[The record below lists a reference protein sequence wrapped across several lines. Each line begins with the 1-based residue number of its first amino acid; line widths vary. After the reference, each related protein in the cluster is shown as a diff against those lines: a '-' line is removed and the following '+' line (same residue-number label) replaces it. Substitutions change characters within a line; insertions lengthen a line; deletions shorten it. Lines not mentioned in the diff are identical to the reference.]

1 MAVVADNSS
10 NTAHLTNGHLDTAT
24 SNSMPIVTSPPE
36 PLVQPA
42 VAAVKDEIVD
52 ANAAAAAAA
61 ATSYGTRSRNRTSRI
76 NYADD
81 NDMDYE
87 FMNVKPSKRQAAAEA
102 ALAQQSGNTNG
113 SDSLTTSANMREAN
127 GDDRTISALSVDDQP
142 RLTDGA
148 QPEKKKRKYE
158 KSRAAKP
165 NAEPRQSASELLPG
179 TSHFSFTPANASEAP
194 PSKKRKTGD
203 HVIASASRAH
213 ISAGVVSGHR
223 KGSSGGGHVH
233 KSGPRP
239 SCIVTFERT
248 GAVLQNGKLIADD
261 GTTYAVD
268 GQYTHQLRV
277 AEWQGPKTFA
287 NLFIRQCLP
296 RLRASRRTLL
306 PLSHHA
312 ISSSRPF

>member
-10 NTAHLTNGHLDTAT
+10 HTAHFSNGNIDTAP
-24 SNSMPIVTSPPE
+24 SNSTPVVTSQSE
-36 PLVQPA
+36 PVVQPA
-42 VAAVKDEIVD
+42 VADVKDESVD

-61 ATSYGTRSRNRTSRI
+61 AGSYGTRSRNRTSRP

-102 ALAQQSGNTNG
+102 ALTQQIGNGTS
-113 SDSLTTSANMREAN
+113 SDALAMSSNMQEAN
-127 GDDRTISALSVDDQP
+127 GDSRTISALPLDDQS
-142 RLTDGA
+142 RLTDGT

-165 NAEPRQSASELLPG
+165 NAEPRQSAAELLPG
-179 TSHFSFTPANASEAP
+179 TSHFSFTPANASDAP

-203 HVIASASRAH
+203 HVIASAARAH
-213 ISAGVVSGHR
+213 ISAGVVSGQR
-223 KGSSGGGHVH
+223 KGSSGGGHVQ

-239 SCIVTFERT
+239 SCVVTFERT
-248 GAVLQNGKLIADD
+248 GAVLQNGKLVADD

-268 GQYTHQLRV
+268 GQY
-277 AEWQGPKTFA
+277 
-287 NLFIRQCLP
+287 
-296 RLRASRRTLL
+296 
-306 PLSHHA
+306 PL
-312 ISSSRPF
+312 